1 MLKIFSFDCRKW
13 DYNKRMAPLAYIVIN
28 PVAGVS
34 RPQDIRAAV
43 EKVLRPAGWELAY
56 YETTGKEDLPAVVR
70 AAVNE
75 LHPDLAVAAGG
86 DGTLSGVAAGLA
98 GSDVPMGILP
108 AGSWNALARNL
119 EIPGSHE
126 EAARLWL
133 GEHELQPLD
142 GIRVGERMYFLN
154 AGVGVSSRLM
164 STPREGKRFLGGL
177 AYIRTLITEL
187 TGLSMRRYRV
197 TIDGRVVKVR
207 AVEVMAVSASL
218 GGVGEL
224 RTHRVFHP
232 GDGKL
237 EICAIRAKTFGQ
249 GVMVILR
256 FIAGRRGKNA
266 GILYYRANKTFSIQT
281 RRRLPVQA
289 DGEVVGWTPLVGE
302 VVPQAVNVI
311 VKPGFRARLEER
323 HRVQDEQDFPRWG

>member
-1 MLKIFSFDCRKW
+1 MSPR
-13 DYNKRMAPLAYIVIN
+13 AYIVIN

-43 EKVLRPAGWELAY
+43 EKVLGPAGWKLVY
-56 YETTGKEDLPAVVR
+56 YETSGKEDLPAVVR
-70 AAVNE
+70 AALAE
-75 LHPDLAVAAGG
+75 HRPDLVAAAGG

-98 GSDVPMGILP
+98 GSGVPMGILP

-119 EIPGSHE
+119 EIPGALE

-154 AGVGVSSRLM
+154 VGVGISSRLM
-164 STPREGKRFLGGL
+164 SQTPREGKRFLGGL
-177 AYIRTLITEL
+177 AYIRTLFAEL

-197 TIDGRVVKVR
+197 TIDGRVMKMR

-224 RTHRVFHP
+224 RSHRVFHP
-232 GDGKL
+232 GDGRIEL
-237 EICAIRAKTFGQ
+237 CAIRAKTFTQ

-256 FIAGRRGKNA
+256 FIAGQRGKNA
-266 GILYYRANKTFSIQT
+266 GILYHRAEREFSIQT

-289 DGEVVGWTPLVGE
+289 DGDVVGWTPLEARVA
-302 VVPQAVNVI
+302 PNAVQVI
-311 VKPGFRARLEER
+311 VKPGWGAQIDARVRA
-323 HRVQDEQDFPRWG
+323 QDEEGFPKWG

>member
-1 MLKIFSFDCRKW
+1 MS
-13 DYNKRMAPLAYIVIN
+13 PLAYIVIN
-28 PVAGVS
+28 PVAGIS

-43 EKVLRPAGWELAY
+43 EKVLKPAGWKLVY
-56 YETTGKEDLPAVVR
+56 YETNGAEDLPAVVR
-70 AAVNE
+70 AA
-75 LHPDLAVAAGG
+75 LAGHHPDLVVAAGG

-98 GSDVPMGILP
+98 GSGIPMGILP

-119 EIPGSHE
+119 EIPGAHE

-133 GEHELQPLD
+133 GDHELQPLD

-154 AGVGVSSRLM
+154 VGVGISSRLM
-164 STPREGKRFLGGL
+164 STSREGKRFLGGL
-177 AYIRTLITEL
+177 AYIRTLIAEL

-197 TIDGRVVKVR
+197 TVDGRVTKVR

-224 RTHRVFHP
+224 RSHRVFHP

-249 GVMVILR
+249 GVMVILG
-256 FIAGRRGKNA
+256 FIAGRRGKQA
-266 GILYYRANKTFSIQT
+266 GILYHRAVQSFTITT

-289 DGEVVGWTPLVGE
+289 DGEVVGWTPLEGE
-302 VVPQAVNVI
+302 VVPHAVRVI
-311 VKPGFRARLEER
+311 VKPGFQAQLDERVRA
-323 HRVQDEQDFPRWG
+323 QDEEGFPKWG

>member
-1 MLKIFSFDCRKW
+1 MT
-13 DYNKRMAPLAYIVIN
+13 PLAYIVIN

-34 RPQDIRAAV
+34 KPQDIRAAV
-43 EKVLRPAGWELAY
+43 DKVLGEAGWAVAY
-56 YETTGKEDLPAVVR
+56 YETTGRENLPAVVH
-70 AAVNE
+70 AAVDE
-75 LHPDLAVAAGG
+75 LHPDLVAAAGG

-133 GEHELQPLD
+133 GEHDLQPLD
-142 GIRVGERMYFLN
+142 GIQVNERLYFLN
-154 AGVGVSSRLM
+154 VGVGISSRLM
-164 STPREGKRFLGGL
+164 STSREGKRSLGGL
-177 AYIRTLITEL
+177 AYIRTLIVEL
-187 TGLSMRRYRV
+187 TGLEMRRYRV
-197 TIDGRVVKVR
+197 TTDGKMMKVR

-224 RTHRVFHP
+224 RSHNVFHP
-232 GDGKL
+232 GDGKV
-237 EICAIRAKTFGQ
+237 EVCAIRARTFGQ

-256 FIAGRRGKNA
+256 FITGQRGKHA
-266 GILYYRANKTFSIQT
+266 GILYHRAERDFVIQT

-289 DGEVVGWTPLVGE
+289 DGEVVGWTPLEGK
-302 VVPQAVNVI
+302 VVPRAVKVI
-311 VKPGFRARLEER
+311 VKPGFQARLEARQKAQE
-323 HRVQDEQDFPRWG
+323 EQGFPKWG

>member
-1 MLKIFSFDCRKW
+1 MTQR
-13 DYNKRMAPLAYIVIN
+13 AYIVIN

-43 EKVLRPAGWELAY
+43 DRVLGQAGWAPIY

-70 AAVNE
+70 AALAE
-75 LHPDLAVAAGG
+75 HHPDLVVAAGG
-86 DGTLSGVAAGLA
+86 DGTLSAVAAGLV
-98 GSDVPMGILP
+98 GSGVPLGILP

-133 GEHELQPLD
+133 GEHDLQPLD
-142 GIRVGERMYFLN
+142 GIELNGRLYFLN

-164 STPREGKRFLGGL
+164 SQTPREGKRSLGGL
-177 AYIRTLITEL
+177 AYIRTLFNEL
-187 TGLSMRRYRV
+187 TGLSMRSYRV
-197 TIDGRVVKVR
+197 TIDGKVMKVR

-232 GDGKL
+232 GDGRV
-237 EICAIRAKTFGQ
+237 EVCAIRAKSFGE

-256 FIAGRRGKNA
+256 FITGRSGKNA
-266 GILYYRANKTFSIQT
+266 GILYQRAEREFSIQT

-289 DGEVVGWTPLVGE
+289 DGDVVGWTPLEGRVASR
-302 VVPQAVNVI
+302 AVRVI
-311 VKPGFRARLEER
+311 VKTGLPARLDER
-323 HRVQDEQDFPRWG
+323 VRAQDEAGFSKWG

>member
-1 MLKIFSFDCRKW
+1 MTQR
-13 DYNKRMAPLAYIVIN
+13 AYIVIN

-43 EKVLRPAGWELAY
+43 DRVLGQAGWAPIY

-70 AAVNE
+70 AALAE
-75 LHPDLAVAAGG
+75 HHPHLVVAAGG
-86 DGTLSGVAAGLA
+86 DGTLSAVAAGLA
-98 GSDVPMGILP
+98 GSGVPLGILP

-133 GEHELQPLD
+133 GEHDLQPLD
-142 GIRVGERMYFLN
+142 GIELNGRLYFLN

-164 STPREGKRFLGGL
+164 SQTPREGKRSLGGL
-177 AYIRTLITEL
+177 AYIRTLFNEL
-187 TGLSMRRYRV
+187 TGLSMRSYRV
-197 TIDGRVVKVR
+197 SIDGKVMKVR

-232 GDGKL
+232 GDGRVEL
-237 EICAIRAKTFGQ
+237 CAIRAKSFGQ

-256 FIAGRRGKNA
+256 FITGRSGKNA
-266 GILYYRANKTFSIQT
+266 GILYQRAEREFSIQT

-289 DGEVVGWTPLVGE
+289 DGDVVGWTPLEGKVA
-302 VVPQAVNVI
+302 PRAVQVI
-311 VKPGFRARLEER
+311 VKAGLPARLDER
-323 HRVQDEQDFPRWG
+323 VRAQDEAGFSKWG

>member
-1 MLKIFSFDCRKW
+1 
-13 DYNKRMAPLAYIVIN
+13 MAQRCYVVIN

-34 RPQDIRAAV
+34 RPQDIRATL
-43 EKVLRPAGWELAY
+43 ERVLGAAGWELTY
-56 YETTGKEDLPAVVR
+56 YETTGEEDLPAVVR
-70 AAVNE
+70 AALAE
-75 LHPDLAVAAGG
+75 QSPDLVAAAGG
-86 DGTLSGVAAGLA
+86 DGTISAVAAGLA
-98 GSDVPMGILP
+98 GSGVPMGILP

-142 GIRVGERMYFLN
+142 GMRVGQRMFFLN
-154 AGVGVSSRLM
+154 VGVGVSSRLM
-164 STPREGKRFLGGL
+164 SQTPREGKRFLGGL
-177 AYIRTLITEL
+177 AYIRTLLAEL

-197 TIDGRVVKVR
+197 TIDGKVMKMR

-224 RTHRVFHP
+224 RSHEVFHP
-232 GDGKL
+232 GDGKV
-237 EICAIRAKTFGQ
+237 EVCAIRARTFGQ

-256 FIAGRRGKNA
+256 FVAGQSGKNA
-266 GILYYRANKTFSIQT
+266 GILYHRAEHTFSVQT

-289 DGEVVGWTPLVGE
+289 DGEIVGWTPLEGE
-302 VVPQAVNVI
+302 VVPHAVEVI
-311 VKPGFRARLEER
+311 VKSGLLTRLEARLQSQVEY
-323 HRVQDEQDFPRWG
+323 DFPKWG

>member
-1 MLKIFSFDCRKW
+1 MTQRAF
-13 DYNKRMAPLAYIVIN
+13 IVIN

-34 RPQDIRAAV
+34 RPQEIRAAIDR
-43 EKVLRPAGWELAY
+43 VLGQAGWAPIY

-70 AAVNE
+70 AALTE
-75 LHPDLAVAAGG
+75 HHPHLVVAAGG
-86 DGTLSGVAAGLA
+86 DGTLSAVAAGLA
-98 GSDVPMGILP
+98 GSDVPLGILP

-133 GEHELQPLD
+133 GGHDLQPLD
-142 GIRVGERMYFLN
+142 GIELNGRLYFLN

-164 STPREGKRFLGGL
+164 SQTPREGKRFLGGL
-177 AYIRTLITEL
+177 AYIRTLFNEL
-187 TGLSMRRYRV
+187 TGLSMRSYRV
-197 TIDGRVVKVR
+197 TIDGKVMKVR

-232 GDGKL
+232 GDGRVEL
-237 EICAIRAKTFGQ
+237 CAIRAKSFGE

-256 FIAGRRGKNA
+256 FITGRSGKNA
-266 GILYYRANKTFSIQT
+266 GILYQRAEREFSIQT

-289 DGEVVGWTPLVGE
+289 DGDVVGWTPLEGRVA
-302 VVPQAVNVI
+302 PQAVRVI
-311 VKPGFRARLEER
+311 VKAGLPARLDER
-323 HRVQDEQDFPRWG
+323 VRAQDEAGFSKWG